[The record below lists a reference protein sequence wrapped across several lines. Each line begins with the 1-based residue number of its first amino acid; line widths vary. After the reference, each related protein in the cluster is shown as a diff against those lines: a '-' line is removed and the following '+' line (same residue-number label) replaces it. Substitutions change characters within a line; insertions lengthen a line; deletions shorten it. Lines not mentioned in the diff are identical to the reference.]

1 MTVSRTVCLGFLAVI
16 AVGTILLMMPF
27 STSSGTWNN
36 LIVALFTSTSA
47 VCVTGLSVVDP
58 GTYFS
63 FWGQLFIAL
72 LAQIGGLGYMTTT
85 TFLILLI
92 GRKFDL
98 RQKIAIQQ
106 ALDRPGMSGSAQV
119 IRSIIATTLIFEI
132 TGVVLLMLAF
142 VPDYG
147 WNQGLWLA
155 IFHSIN
161 AWNNAGFSLFKDNLI
176 GYQSSFLVVFTITG
190 LIIFGG
196 IGYQVILEMY
206 LWLRVVA
213 ERLVDR
219 HRLLKK
225 TAKQVFSLD
234 FKVATSTTLIL
245 LAIGTIAFFWIEIK
259 NPETFGM
266 LNFKDQLLVAWFQSV
281 TPRTAGFNTID
292 IGKMTTAGLFIMIA
306 LMFIGTS
313 PGGTGGG
320 IKTTTL
326 RVLTSC
332 TKAILQGKEEVLLY
346 NRKIAISLI
355 LKAVGV
361 LVGSVATVILATI
374 LIALTDPKL
383 DFIQILFEVVSAFA
397 TVGLSTG
404 ITGSVSTAAKLIL
417 IVTMYLGR
425 VGVLIFMSA
434 ILGDP
439 RPSRIHYPEENLLVG

>member
-1 MTVSRTVCLGFLAVI
+1 MTVSQKICLGFLAVI
-16 AVGTILLMMPF
+16 TVGTILLMMPF
-27 STSSGTWNN
+27 STSSGTWNDP
-36 LIVALFTSTSA
+36 IVALFTSTSA
-47 VCVTGLSVVDP
+47 VCVTGLGVVDT

-63 FWGQLFIAL
+63 FWGQLFMAL
-72 LAQIGGLGYMTTT
+72 LVQIGGLGYMTTT

-92 GRKFDL
+92 GRRFDL

-106 ALDRPGMSGSAQV
+106 ALDRPGMQGSVQI

-132 TGVVLLMLAF
+132 TGIFLLLPAF

-147 WNQGLWLA
+147 WNKGLWIS

-161 AWNNAGFSLFKDNLI
+161 SWNNAGFSLFPDNLI
-176 GYQSSFLVVFTITG
+176 KYQSSVLVVFVVTG

-196 IGYQVILEMY
+196 IGYQVILEAFF
-206 LWLRVVA
+206 WLRDTWQK
-213 ERLVDR
+213 RQ
-219 HRLLKK
+219 LKLM
-225 TAKQVFSLD
+225 FSLD
-234 FKVATSTTLIL
+234 FKVAVSTTIALLIL
-245 LAIGTIAFFWIEIK
+245 GTIAFFCVELR
-259 NPETFGM
+259 NPATFGN
-266 LNFKDQLLVAWFQSV
+266 LSLTDKLLVAWFQSV

-292 IGKMTTAGLFIMIA
+292 IGKMTTAGLFITIA
-306 LMFIGTS
+306 LMFIGAS

-346 NRKIAISLI
+346 ERKIAVPLI

-361 LVGSVATVILATI
+361 LIGSVATVIIATI
-374 LIALTDPKL
+374 LIAITDPKIS
-383 DFIQILFEVVSAFA
+383 FIQLLFEVVSAFA

-404 ITGSVSTAAKLIL
+404 ITGSLSASAKLIL
-417 IVTMYLGR
+417 VVVMYIGR
-425 VGVLIFMSA
+425 VGVLLFMSA

-439 RPSRIHYPEENLLVG
+439 RPTNVHYPEENLLVG

>member
-16 AVGTILLMMPF
+16 TIGTILLMMPF
-27 STSSGTWNN
+27 STSNGTWNDP
-36 LIVALFTSTSA
+36 IVALFTSTSA

-63 FWGQLFIAL
+63 FWGQLFMTL
-72 LAQIGGLGYMTTT
+72 LVQIGGLGYMTST

-132 TGVVLLMLAF
+132 TGIFLLLPAF
-142 VPDYG
+142 VPEYG

-155 IFHSIN
+155 IFHSVN

-176 GYQSSFLVVFTITG
+176 GYQSSLLVVFTITFM
-190 LIIFGG
+190 IIFGG

-206 LWLRVVA
+206 IWLR
-213 ERLVDR
+213 DR
-219 HRLLKK
+219 ILKK
-225 TAKQVFSLD
+225 TTAQVFSLD
-234 FKVATSTTLIL
+234 FKVATSTTIIL
-245 LAIGTIAFFWIEIK
+245 LIIGTIAFFCIEIR
-259 NPETFGM
+259 NPATFGS
-266 LNFKDQLLVAWFQSV
+266 LSFLDQFLVAWFQSV

-292 IGKMTTAGLFIMIA
+292 IGKMTTAGLFITIA
-306 LMFIGTS
+306 LMFIGAS

-320 IKTTTL
+320 MKTTTL

-332 TKAILQGKEEVLLY
+332 TKTILQGKEEVLLY
-346 NRKIAISLI
+346 ERKIAISLI

-374 LIALTDPKL
+374 LISLTDPEL

-404 ITGSVSTAAKLIL
+404 ITATVSTAAKLVL
-417 IVTMYLGR
+417 IITMYVGR
-425 VGVLIFMSA
+425 VGVLLLMSA
-434 ILGDP
+434 VLGDP
-439 RPSRIHYPEENLLVG
+439 RPTRIHYPEENLLVG